1 MADFKKIIN
10 RLAVVRDYIVDAIND
25 MGGKADTTMS
35 FAQLSSQIFRIP
47 SGFEH
52 IRTGYQLF
60 MNNTEMTQ
68 LPAGIDFEKLDS
80 LYKMCYGCTSL
91 TYVGELRTAGIK
103 DLRWVFYGCSSLI
116 NIDGIDTDSITSA
129 TEMFHGC
136 SSLVTIHNDLNFSN
150 VVEKIDDTFTSCKS
164 LENVYFAGTI
174 NVDIAMNGCQKLTVT
189 SLLSLLNAL
198 CENAQGL
205 TCKIGTKNLAKL
217 TDEQKA
223 IATNKGW
230 ELV

>member
-1 MADFKKIIN
+1 
-10 RLAVVRDYIVDAIND
+10 
-25 MGGKADTTMS
+25 
-35 FAQLSSQIFRIP
+35 
-47 SGFEH
+47 
-52 IRTGYQLF
+52 
-60 MNNTEMTQ
+60 
-68 LPAGIDFEKLDS
+68 
-80 LYKMCYGCTSL
+80 
-91 TYVGELRTAGIK
+91 
-103 DLRWVFYGCSSLI
+103 
-116 NIDGIDTDSITSA
+116 
-129 TEMFHGC
+129 MFHGC

-198 CENAQGL
+198 ADGANK

-230 ELV
+230 KLE

>member
-1 MADFKKIIN
+1 M
-10 RLAVVRDYIVDAIND
+10 
-25 MGGKADTTMS
+25 
-35 FAQLSSQIFRIP
+35 
-47 SGFEH
+47 
-52 IRTGYQLF
+52 
-60 MNNTEMTQ
+60 
-68 LPAGIDFEKLDS
+68 
-80 LYKMCYGCTSL
+80 
-91 TYVGELRTAGIK
+91 
-103 DLRWVFYGCSSLI
+103 
-116 NIDGIDTDSITSA
+116 
-129 TEMFHGC
+129 
-136 SSLVTIHNDLNFSN
+136 TIHNDLDFSN
-150 VVEKIDDTFTSCKS
+150 VTEKIDDTFTSCRS
-164 LENVYFAGTI
+164 LENVYFKGTI